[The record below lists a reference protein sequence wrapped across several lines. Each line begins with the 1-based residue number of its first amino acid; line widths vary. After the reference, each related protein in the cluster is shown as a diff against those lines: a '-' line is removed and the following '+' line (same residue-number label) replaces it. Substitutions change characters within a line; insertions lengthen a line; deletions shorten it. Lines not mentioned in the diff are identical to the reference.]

1 MSLEIG
7 IVGLPNVGKSTLF
20 NALTNAGA
28 EVASYPFTTIE
39 PNVGVVPLKDAR
51 LEYVA
56 SLVQPQKVVS
66 STIRFVDIAGLVRGA
81 HRGEGLGNEFLG
93 HIRTVDAIAMVLR
106 CFEDENVAHV
116 DDRLDPLA
124 DAETVW
130 TELILA
136 DLQVLERRIEK
147 VETAAKARPRDFAPE
162 LAFLQR
168 VHAHLDGG
176 KLARTLEPSER
187 EEAWLSEVAL
197 LTTKPFLYVSNVGE
211 DDLPEGGALAAQ
223 VRRQAEE
230 LGVGSVVL
238 CAQTEMELLEWPE
251 DEAAAYLADLGCAE
265 TGLQRLVREG
275 YRTLDLITFFTA
287 TGSKSVNAWAIQ
299 AGTAAP
305 QAAGQVHSDMERGF
319 IRAEVVAFEALKEWG
334 SFPAAREHGQLRVE
348 GREYVVQDGD
358 IVHFRFNV

>member
-39 PNVGVVPLKDAR
+39 PNVGVVPLHDAR
-51 LEYVA
+51 LDYVA
-56 SLVQPQKVVS
+56 SLVQPQKVVP

-93 HIRTVDAIAMVLR
+93 HIRNVDAIAMVVR
-106 CFEDENVAHV
+106 CFEDENIVHV
-116 DDRLDPLA
+116 DGRLDPLA

-147 VETAAKARPRDFAPE
+147 VENSAKARPRDYAAE
-162 LAFLQR
+162 LDYLKE
-168 VHAHLDGG
+168 VHDHLNAGQ
-176 KLARTLEPSER
+176 LARTVGRSGRKDE
-187 EEAWLSEVAL
+187 WLAEVAL
-197 LTTKPFLYVSNVGE
+197 LTIKPFLYVANVGE
-211 DDLPEGGALAAQ
+211 DDLPDGGERAAQ
-223 VRRQAEE
+223 VRQRADE
-230 LGVGSVVL
+230 LRIELVVL

-251 DEAAAYLADLGCAE
+251 DEAAAYLADLGLEE
-265 TGLQRLVREG
+265 TGLQRLVRAG
-275 YRTLDLITFFTA
+275 YRMLDLITFFTA
-287 TGSKSVNAWAIQ
+287 TGSKSVNAWAIRS
-299 AGTAAP
+299 GTAAP

-319 IRAEVVAFEALKEWG
+319 IRAEVVSFDALKEWG
-334 SFPAAREHGQLRVE
+334 SFAAAREHGQLRVE
-348 GREYVVQDGD
+348 GRDYVLEDGD